1 MTTDIAKQSLDK
13 LQDKYAD
20 LLNYCQ
26 NIQISNVTEQKRIE
40 ELNAEVKNARTA
52 AVTQLNYLIE
62 PSREAITRTRE
73 LFKPYIDRLDAIISQ
88 ISKSLDGW
96 RKEQLAVTEDVV
108 LQRADDYWQKR
119 KEAAKT
125 GEIVP
130 LPDLAV
136 TTPPKTSHHNLGAT
150 NYRTYVTVKI
160 IKPNLIPREYCT
172 PTESLLRKAG
182 ELALAQGNPL
192 PDIEGAVLEIKYTP
206 VNIRPR

>member
-1 MTTDIAKQSLDK
+1 MTTDIAQQSLDK
-13 LQDKYAD
+13 LQNKYSD
-20 LLNYCQ
+20 LLSYCQ
-26 NIQISNVTEQKRIE
+26 NIQISNVIEQKRIE
-40 ELNAEVKNARTA
+40 ELSAEVKNARTA

-96 RKEQLAVTEDVV
+96 RKEQLSVTEDVV
-108 LQRADDYWQKR
+108 LQRASDYWDKR
-119 KEAAKT
+119 KEAQGT
-125 GEIVP
+125 GEVIP

-160 IKPNLIPREYCT
+160 IKPSLVPREYCT
-172 PTESLLRKAG
+172 PSESLLRKAG

-192 PDIEGAVLEIKYTP
+192 PNIEGAILEIKYTP